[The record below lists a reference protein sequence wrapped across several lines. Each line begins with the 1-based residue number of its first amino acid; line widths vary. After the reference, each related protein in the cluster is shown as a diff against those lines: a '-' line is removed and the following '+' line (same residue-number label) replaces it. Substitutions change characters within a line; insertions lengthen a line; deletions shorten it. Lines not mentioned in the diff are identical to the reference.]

1 MDKQGMRLHEFFVT
15 KGINEKII
23 DDQEMDKLKKVDDVI
38 EKKLHEAAEL
48 SKQLLKCRINIVN
61 VAADEDCPVSR
72 KTFYNE
78 SGKRLKDYVEFRA
91 LSLEKD
97 EPDWKARCEELES
110 RIRLM
115 VVRDIKLEEDKIE
128 REKLHAKIAELEK
141 KNRELQD
148 RLARFITGNE
158 NAIPFPNQK

>member
-15 KGINEKII
+15 NGINEKTI
-23 DDQEMDKLKKVDDVI
+23 DVQEMDKLKKIDDVV
-38 EKKLHEAAEL
+38 EKKLQEAAEL
-48 SKQLLKCRINIVN
+48 NRKLLKCRINLVN
-61 VAADEDCPVSR
+61 IASDADCPVSR

-78 SGKRLKDYVEFRA
+78 SGKRLKEYVDFRA
-91 LSLEKD
+91 ASLEKG
-97 EPDWKARCEELES
+97 EPDWKARCEELEA

-128 REKLHAKIAELEK
+128 RDKLHDRIVELEK

-148 RLARFITGNE
+148 RLMRFTTGDENE
-158 NAIPFPNQK
+158 IPFPRQK

>member
-48 SKQLLKCRINIVN
+48 SKHLLKCRINIVN
-61 VAADEDCPVSR
+61 VASDEDCPVSR

-115 VVRDIKLEEDKIE
+115 VVRDIKLEDDKIE
-128 REKLHAKIAELEK
+128 REKLHDRISELEK
-141 KNRELQD
+141 KNKELQD
-148 RLARFITGNE
+148 RLMRFAAGDGNE
-158 NAIPFPNQK
+158 IPFPQGG

>member
-38 EKKLHEAAEL
+38 EKKLEEAGEL
-48 SKQLLKCRINIVN
+48 NTKLLKTRINIAN
-61 VAADEDCPVSR
+61 IASDEDCPVSR

-91 LSLEKD
+91 TSLGKD

-115 VVRDIKLEEDKIE
+115 VVRDIKLEDDKIE
-128 REKLHAKIAELEK
+128 REKLHDRIAELEK
-141 KNRELQD
+141 KNSELQD
-148 RLARFITGNE
+148 KIVQLATSDE
-158 NAIPFPNQK
+158 TEIPFQRY

>member
-61 VAADEDCPVSR
+61 VASDEDCPVSR

-78 SGKRLKDYVEFRA
+78 SGKKLKDYVEFRA